1 MKLDNFK
8 NSPISIVSFIVLT
21 FLFSYLIIGNL
32 EIAGVTTIL
41 STWIFMMPRLTFE
54 NSMYQ
59 KKLPNFLKKG
69 DFLNKIIGVL
79 IPIIFWGIYAFTMQ
93 NATLFTNPWLG
104 LAFVIMPIIPAGVQ
118 YAILTRSDS
127 ATDWVC
133 PFVMAI
139 LTFFAS
145 EFLAGT
151 LGTMFQAMFPFIFKN
166 PIVITQLWSIL
177 LEILTIY
184 AFYRIVSILIPSRT
198 ISAMF
203 TTLLWMFIGV
213 LQNVYMST
221 IGMSFKISDVFKIK
235 QFIAS
240 LKILFLNNGLPA
252 SLIVQAVGLVAA
264 ITIIVFVLN
273 KWSTVYDFKE
283 RLRGWVVGVA
293 VFATCVF
300 CFGYTNVYANKNNLD
315 VYKGISFNLITEFNQ
330 KNEFPESFM
339 ELVNQEMIDKGWA
352 EATPEETAPTET
364 TPTETEAPETTTGET
379 TPSDSEEL
387 VPPPNFGD
395 E

>member
-151 LGTMFQAMFPFIFKN
+151 LGTMFQAMFPFIFKS

-198 ISAMF
+198 ISATF

-364 TPTETEAPETTTGET
+364 TPTETETPETTTGET